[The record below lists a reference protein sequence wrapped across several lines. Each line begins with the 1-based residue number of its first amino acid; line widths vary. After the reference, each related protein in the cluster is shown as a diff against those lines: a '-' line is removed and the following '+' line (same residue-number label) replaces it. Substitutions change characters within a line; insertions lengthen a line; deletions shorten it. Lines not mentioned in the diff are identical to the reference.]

1 MVITHKTEQKQPKIT
16 SAMQR
21 TLAAKLFWEKKV
33 TQFLFLI
40 ISWIRILCI

>member
-21 TLAAKLFWEKKV
+21 TLAAKLFWEKKNSV
-33 TQFLFLI
+33 LI
-40 ISWIRILCI
+40 SNH